1 MEQEESIIN
10 KSGKEG
16 VSPLSVLALFFLV
29 ILLAIPVWV
38 LIFGNGVM
46 IEKWSWKGYFDGQ
59 WQKQTARH
67 AGAESDAAE
76 LLLLAQNQ
84 IDFSLYRKIHV
95 QQMVYGKQNQFFAYP
110 ELQAYYGLSFPDNDS
125 IQLQIDKLSVICDS
139 LNRKGV
145 KLLLVLGPGKSQ
157 IMPEY
162 MPFAVNNP
170 VKSENGLYS
179 FRKKLVRSN
188 IPHIDCIPWFRKLR
202 QQRKD
207 EIYPPFGVHL
217 TYYSDCML
225 IDSTVKRVSE
235 LLEKKLRA
243 PIFYGMKPH
252 ADARSRDAELLTM
265 GNVTFSPAYPTWLT
279 SPDSIGFS
287 RNKDEETARV
297 LGIGDSYYTNF
308 LFTGVTDAVFQS
320 GEHWYYFSSIR
331 PSRSHFSE
339 VWELDLKAELE
350 RNECI
355 LLVYNPA
362 GLYNYLGR
370 FVDETYLMYTDPARY
385 ECEVKQKNR
394 IRAEEKLIRKD
405 SKLMGELILRAVK
418 QHKKLET
425 VLAEEAQS
433 RLEAKAKPA
442 LPEK

>member
-1 MEQEESIIN
+1 MEQEEDIII
-10 KSGKEG
+10 KSGKYE
-16 VSPLSVLALFFLV
+16 VAPLSVLALFLLV
-29 ILLAIPVWV
+29 ALLAIPVWV
-38 LIFGNGVM
+38 LLFGNGV
-46 IEKWSWKGYFDGQ
+46 ITEKWSWKGYFDGQ

-76 LLLLAQNQ
+76 LLLLVQNQ

-95 QQMVYGKQNQFFAYP
+95 QQMVYGKHNQFFAYP
-110 ELQAYYGLSFPDNDS
+110 ELQAYYGLSYPDNDS
-125 IQLQIDKLSVICDS
+125 IQLQIDKLSIICDS
-139 LNRKGV
+139 LDMKGV

-179 FRKKLVRSN
+179 FRKKLVRSG
-188 IPHIDCIPWFRKLR
+188 IPHIDCIPWLLKLR
-202 QQRKD
+202 QQHID

-225 IDSTVKRVSE
+225 IDSTVKRVSQM
-235 LLEKKLRA
+235 LDKKLRT

-252 ADARSRDAELLTM
+252 ADARARDAELLLK
-265 GNVTFSPAYPTWLT
+265 GNVTYAPAYSPWLT
-279 SPDSIGFS
+279 SPDSIGFT
-287 RNKDEETARV
+287 RNKDEKTARV

-308 LFTGVTDAVFQS
+308 LYTGVTFSVFQG
-320 GEHWYYFSSIR
+320 GEHWYYFNSIR
-331 PSRSHFSE
+331 PGRNPSTE
-339 VWELDLKAELE
+339 VWELDLKTELE

-355 LLVYNPA
+355 LLVYNPS
-362 GLYNYLGR
+362 GLYSNLGK
-370 FVDETYLMYTDPARY
+370 FVDEAYLMYTDPARY
-385 ECEVKQKNR
+385 EREVKQKNR

-405 SKLMGELILRAVK
+405 SKLMGELISRSVK

-425 VLAEEAQS
+425 VLAEEAQN
-433 RLEAKAKPA
+433 RLNAKAKTA